1 MITSPALVSL
11 TILALVFLPLL
22 VAPADG
28 LFWDIGGLLGF
39 LALVGLVLQTL
50 PCRKAG
56 EQLRHAR
63 SATWVIALAFAH
75 ALRFLAGDPI
85 LRFSLRPM
93 GPVHL
98 WCAAVALALLAGMT
112 VQARPPDRLRV
123 HAGHRDLSV
132 GHRAAACLTLG
143 LAALQVGLSGFY
155 ASGVGLLA
163 MALVPLAIA
172 RVVWLPRATLPTPSV
187 SAYLAGGVVI
197 GLLVVVTRWA

>member
-1 MITSPALVSL
+1 MITAPVLLSL
-11 TILALVFLPLL
+11 TVLALVFLPLL
-22 VAPADG
+22 AAPSDG
-28 LFWDIGGLLGF
+28 LLWDIGALLGF
-39 LALVGLVLQTL
+39 LALAGLVLQTFL
-50 PCRKAG
+50 CRAAG
-56 EQLRHAR
+56 EQRRHAR
-63 SATWVIALAFAH
+63 LANWVLVLAFAH
-75 ALRFLAGDPI
+75 ALWFLAGDPI

-112 VQARPPDRLRV
+112 VLARLPDRLRV
-123 HAGHRDLSV
+123 HAGHRDFSV

-143 LAALQVGLSGFY
+143 LVALHAGLSGFY
-155 ASGVGLLA
+155 ASGVGLLSV
-163 MALVPLAIA
+163 ALVPLAIA